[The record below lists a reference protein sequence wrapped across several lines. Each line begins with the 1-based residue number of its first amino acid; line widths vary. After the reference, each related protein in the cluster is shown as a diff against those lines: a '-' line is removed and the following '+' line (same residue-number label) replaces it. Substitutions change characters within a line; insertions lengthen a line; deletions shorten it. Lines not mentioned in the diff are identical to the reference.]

1 MNGLSGLQDL
11 SDISGNDKQ
20 KVADVLDSIS
30 NAVRGDSGGGSWLCR
45 PIALEKVVLVG
56 VVGFLGYKLIELA
69 VRGRN

>member
-11 SDISGNDKQ
+11 SDISGDKQ
-20 KVADVLDSIS
+20 KFADVLDSIS
-30 NAVRGDSGGGSWLCR
+30 NAVRGESSGGSWLCR
-45 PIALEKVVLVG
+45 PIAFEKVVLVG